1 MNGVTNPAALVRWPT
16 LVVFREVTRWHRC
29 DRVAR
34 TGSLAHRLEVLPVRV
49 RGDGRSLAAPLFDL
63 FADLHRP
70 IMRPFALVCGFAPCG
85 ACCGAPSE
93 NRRPPGDRLPR
104 EPIVAL
110 VQMFDDDFNPDTMSP
125 ERRQLLE
132 GAFLERREHARRG
145 AMPREYREPPGPGV
159 AAPSI
164 PAYPPKGKVQQPT
177 PAHPP
182 TPTSTPTIERAE
194 SLRDMAR
201 RIGAKARRA

>member
-1 MNGVTNPAALVRWPT
+1 MARAPAEARKPVNVRQCTRRWRFGKQSSRCRASSLCIPWLLRSAPPAAVLRAGKSSDGRGAVSGARSMNGVTNPAALVRWPT

-85 ACCGAPSE
+85 ACCGAPLARTE
-93 NRRPPGDRLPR
+93 ARPGT
-104 EPIVAL
+104 VC
-110 VQMFDDDFNPDTMSP
+110 
-125 ERRQLLE
+125 
-132 GAFLERREHARRG
+132 RG
-145 AMPREYREPPGPGV
+145 SR
-159 AAPSI
+159 
-164 PAYPPKGKVQQPT
+164 
-177 PAHPP
+177 
-182 TPTSTPTIERAE
+182 
-194 SLRDMAR
+194 
-201 RIGAKARRA
+201 